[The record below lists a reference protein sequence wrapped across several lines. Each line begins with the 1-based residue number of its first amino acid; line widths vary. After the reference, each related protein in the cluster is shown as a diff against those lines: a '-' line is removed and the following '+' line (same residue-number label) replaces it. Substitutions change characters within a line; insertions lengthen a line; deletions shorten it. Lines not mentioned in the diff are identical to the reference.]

1 MAWRHKNRWFR
12 RWLVTITF
20 WLVPVMIV
28 AINEVRTEMAY
39 NSDDLQKSLTTW
51 DLTDAQ
57 RAAGASSRCYGYEES
72 ARASGCPADVIAA
85 NAKKHQDALDYY
97 EHRKATLA
105 DYLWHAFV
113 GYWIVPAI
121 FLLVVGML
129 IGGIRRALRRP
140 QRNPD
145 RPPPVTEVKTT
156 THP

>member
-1 MAWRHKNRWFR
+1 MAWRQKNRWFR
-12 RWLVTITF
+12 RWLLTITF

-28 AINEVRTEMAY
+28 AVNEVRDEMAY
-39 NSDDLQKSLTTW
+39 NSADLEKSLTTW

-57 RAAGASSRCYGYEES
+57 RSAGASSRCYGYIET
-72 ARASGCPADVIAA
+72 ARASGCPAEVLAA
-85 NAKKHQDALDYY
+85 NAKKHQDALDEYA
-97 EHRKATLA
+97 HRKSTLA

-140 QRNPD
+140 EK
-145 RPPPVTEVKTT
+145 RPARPSAEVKTT
-156 THP
+156 THS